1 MPGAS
6 GTRRTVG
13 WVKTTR
19 TRVALGAGLTAALL
33 ALTGCGGGGG
43 SDAEESSSS
52 SASPEAEAE
61 ADVEGVP
68 EVVAEVNGEEITRD
82 EFTVVYRAQLQQA
95 EAQAQTTGQA
105 PDEDAL
111 KQQTAQG
118 LVDTELLRQEAGER
132 GIEASDDAVERE
144 LASVAQE
151 NQLGSVQALLD
162 ALEEQGTSEEQA
174 RGQAQ
179 TQLLVEG
186 LVADEAG
193 GEIEPTERELRT
205 LYRQVKEQQAQAG
218 EQAGQEIPPFADVR
232 AQLEEQAVSQEQ
244 GRIAQSLVEE
254 LTEDADISINL

>member
-52 SASPEAEAE
+52 SASSEAE

-105 PDEDAL
+105 TDEDAL

>member
-1 MPGAS
+1 M
-6 GTRRTVG
+6 
-13 WVKTTR
+13 KTTR

-52 SASPEAEAE
+52 SASPEA
-61 ADVEGVP
+61 DVEGVP

-82 EFTVVYRAQLQQA
+82 EFTLVYRAQLQQA

>member
-52 SASPEAEAE
+52 SASPEA
-61 ADVEGVP
+61 DVEGVP

-82 EFTVVYRAQLQQA
+82 EFTLVYRAQLQQA

>member
-1 MPGAS
+1 MS
-6 GTRRTVG
+6 T
-13 WVKTTR
+13 TTR

-33 ALTGCGGGGG
+33 ALTACGGDGAADDEQ
-43 SDAEESSSS
+43 SSAPSESSQ
-52 SASPEAEAE
+52 AEAE
-61 ADVEGVP
+61 VEGVP
-68 EVVAEVNGEEITRD
+68 EVVAEVNGEEITRE
-82 EFTVVYRAQLQQA
+82 EFTLVYRAQLQQA
-95 EAQAQTTGQA
+95 EAQAQTSGQA

-132 GIEASDDAVERE
+132 GIEASDEAVEDE
-144 LASVAQE
+144 LASVAAD

-205 LYRQVKEQQAQAG
+205 LYRQVKQQQEQAG
-218 EQAGQEIPPFADVR
+218 EQGGQAIPPFAEVR
-232 AQLEEQAVSQEQ
+232 GQLEEQAVSQEQ
-244 GRIAQSLVEE
+244 GRVAQALVEE
-254 LTEDADISINL
+254 LTEDADITINL